1 MSLWWIPI
9 EFIRMPTTRKHISL
23 FTLILT
29 IIVFGCG
36 EIQTV
41 NTHMLVDN
49 SANELTQNLFKNLHL
64 QLGKGVMFGHQ
75 NTTAYGYHWTSESTQ
90 GRLRSDVKDV
100 TGSYPAVYGWDVA
113 DFLQQSLS
121 NDQQLE
127 KMNKLLAFS
136 RDAYNRGGV
145 LTYSWHAYN
154 PVTFNSFYD
163 TTNSVYSILPGGQHH
178 EDFKKSLD
186 QIAHF
191 FQELAPIPAIFRPW
205 HEHNGDWFWWGKG
218 ICTEQEYI
226 ELWKFTVSY
235 LRDIKQ
241 VHNLIYAY
249 SPDRSRLDIDD
260 FEIDYLYAYPG
271 DDYVDIMGL
280 DNYWDMGHAANT
292 ASAEEQQASLRRSM
306 EYLVNLADSRQK
318 IPTLSEGGYEAIPD
332 SVFWTGKIL
341 DALLTNEKTK
351 RISYFLVW
359 RNATV
364 EREKRD
370 HYYAPYPGQ
379 ISAADFVRFREHPY
393 VLFEDELPD
402 MYAEITAVS
411 ASKQYM
417 PADPRIQVMGRHQQ
431 DNDGSVLFGASGV
444 TFHISFQGT
453 YLDIKLED
461 EHRDNTNYNWF
472 AVSVNESEPSYFRTI
487 EGRLHYRIAGR
498 LPTGLHHVTLTKQT
512 EGQNGHN
519 RLVSITTDSLVAAPE
534 SPARKIEFIGDSI
547 TSGFGSDSTNTPCGD
562 GTWFDQ
568 HDVWSSYGVLTARAL
583 QSQWMLSSVSGMG
596 MYRNWNS
603 PAPIMPDIYDG
614 IYIDYADSTTQWDFS
629 LYASDLVVVALGT
642 NDFSAGAGP
651 QPRAKL
657 DASAFVRS
665 YDSFVDR
672 LRMRYPEASIL
683 LTTSPMLDSNQNDL
697 LASYLESI
705 VESQHGKGFTNIR
718 LFRYIGR
725 YIDGCNTHPSMS
737 NHRSMANELT
747 PVIQDMMQW

>member
-1 MSLWWIPI
+1 M
-9 EFIRMPTTRKHISL
+9 
-23 FTLILT
+23 
-29 IIVFGCG
+29 VFVIAGCNDHSNR
-36 EIQTV
+36 V
-41 NTHMLVDN
+41 MYPLVDDN
-49 SANELTQNLFKNLHL
+49 ASELTQNLYRNMHAM
-64 QLGKGVMFGHQ
+64 LGNGVMFGHQ
-75 NTTAYGYHWTSESTQ
+75 NTTAYGYRWTSDHI
-90 GRLRSDVKDV
+90 GARIKSDVKDV
-100 TGSYPAVYGWDVA
+100 TGSFPAVYGWDVA
-113 DFLQQSLS
+113 DFLHHSHSDEQKAEQM
-121 NDQQLE
+121 
-127 KMNKLLAFS
+127 KKLLSFS
-136 RDAYNRGGV
+136 RDAHERGGI

-154 PVTFNSFYD
+154 PLTKESFYD
-163 TTNSVYSILPGGQHH
+163 TTNAVYSILPGGAHH
-178 EDFKKSLD
+178 DLFKSSLD
-186 QIAHF
+186 QLATF
-191 FQELAPIPAIFRPW
+191 FHELAPAPALFRPW

-226 ELWKFTVSY
+226 ELWKFTVTY
-235 LRDIKQ
+235 LRDVKK
-241 VHNLIYAY
+241 VHNLMYAY

-260 FEIDYLYAYPG
+260 FETGYLYAYPG

-292 ASAEEQQASLRRSM
+292 ASAEQQQDGLRRSI
-306 EYLVNLADSRQK
+306 EYLVTLADSRQK

-332 SVFWTGKIL
+332 STFWTGKIL

-359 RNATV
+359 RNANL

-402 MYAEITAVS
+402 MVAETLAFITPKEYTAT
-411 ASKQYM
+411 
-417 PADPRIQVMGRHQQ
+417 DPRVQVVGRHQQ
-431 DNDGSVLFGASGV
+431 DNDGSVSFGASGV

-461 EHRDNTNYNWF
+461 EHRDATNYNWF
-472 AVSVNESEPSYFRTI
+472 AVSVNGSEPTYFRTI
-487 EGRLHYRIAGR
+487 KGRVHYRLAGR
-498 LPTGLHHVTLTKQT
+498 LPFGLHHVTLMKQT

-519 RLVSITTDSLVAAPE
+519 RLVSITSDSLVAAPE

-547 TSGFGSDSTNTPCGD
+547 TSGFGSDSTNIPCGD

-583 QSQWMLSSVSGMG
+583 QTQWMLSSVSGMG

-651 QPRAKL
+651 QPRVKL
-657 DASAFVRS
+657 DANAFVRS

-672 LRMRYPEASIL
+672 LRMRYPQASIL
-683 LTTSPMLDSNQNDL
+683 LTTSPMLDSKQNDL
-697 LASYLESI
+697 LASYLESV
-705 VESQHGKGFTNIR
+705 VESQRGKGFTNTR
-718 LFRYIGR
+718 LFRYNGR